1 MTRHTSPVCPWFRRR
16 CVGARRSRKTVS
28 DAAVVLV
35 DAFADAEGAVTDRV
49 VQGDAGLD
57 LGEGRRLPGPPPC
70 GTAGAA
76 ALPAAAVGEGAQSVP
91 PALRKGDQ
99 ASSGTAGVGAHR
111 PRCTNRAPD
120 VESNCQDM
128 NSLTGWGGANVEH
141 ASALNGPE
149 LTRTALNCGVAT
161 SVESICPGRRLC
173 RA

>member
-1 MTRHTSPVCPWFRRR
+1 
-16 CVGARRSRKTVS
+16 VS

-35 DAFADAEGAVTDRV
+35 DAFADAEGAVAGRV
-49 VQGDAGLD
+49 VQGGAGLD

-111 PRCTNRAPD
+111 PRCTNRAPQ

-128 NSLTGWGGANVEH
+128 NSLTGRDGARVCAE
-141 ASALNGPE
+141 
-149 LTRTALNCGVAT
+149 
-161 SVESICPGRRLC
+161 